1 MQLRPFALER
11 YFATHEF
18 AVEHLLSASDP
29 ESLTL
34 PELLALADPQS
45 LALWQGLKLSY
56 TESQGHPLLREAI
69 AATYTSID
77 ESDVLTAVPEEAI
90 FIAMNCLLRPGD
102 HVIATFPAYQS
113 LYELAGSLGCRVT
126 RWPLFERG
134 ARWDLDLDRLA
145 NSLAADTRLIVINF
159 PHNPTGYLP
168 ERAMLDAILDLARA
182 RGIYVFSDEMYR
194 RLEYAPDRRLPA
206 VCDLYERGI
215 SLSGL
220 SKTFGL
226 PGLRLGW
233 LAMQDRGLLAS
244 CAAFKDYT
252 TICGSAPSEI
262 LGIMALRAGERIIA
276 RNLDII
282 RANLRLADDF
292 FSRQNARFTWLRPL
306 AGSVCL
312 PRLSGDGSVS
322 ALCQGLLERKSVLL
336 LPGEVFEVGDAY
348 FRLGLGRRDFPEGL
362 ARLEAYLDEI

>member
-1 MQLRPFALER
+1 VQPRPFALER
-11 YFATHEF
+11 YFARHEF

-34 PELLALADPQS
+34 QELLALADPQS

-56 TESQGHPLLREAI
+56 TESQGHPLLRAAI
-69 AATYTSID
+69 AATYNAID
-77 ESDVLTAVPEEAI
+77 EGDVLTAVPEEAI
-90 FIAMNCLLRPGD
+90 FIAMHCLLRPGD
-102 HVIATFPAYQS
+102 HVVATFPAYQS

-126 RWPLFERG
+126 RWPLLERG
-134 ARWDLDLDRLA
+134 ERWELDLDLLA
-145 NSLAADTRLIVINF
+145 ASLAADTRLIVINF

-168 ERAMLDAILDLARA
+168 ARATLDAILDLARA
-182 RGIYVFSDEMYR
+182 RGICVFSDEMYR

-233 LAMQDRGLLAS
+233 LATQDRALLAS

-262 LGIMALRAGERIIA
+262 LGIMALRAGDRIVA

-282 RANLRLADDF
+282 RANLQLADAF
-292 FSRQNARFTWLRPL
+292 FSRQHSRFTWLRPQ

-312 PRLSGDGSVS
+312 PRLSGDRSAA
-322 ALCQGLLERKSVLL
+322 ALCEGLRERKSVLL
-336 LPGEVFEVGDAY
+336 LPGEVFEFGDAY
-348 FRLGLGRRDFPEGL
+348 FRLGLGRRDFPESL
-362 ARLEAYLDEI
+362 ARLEAYLDEM